1 MDEQRPRRRA
11 DAERNRRRILGAAEQ
26 AFAERG
32 LDMPLEAVAEQAGVG
47 IGTLY
52 RHFPTREDLV
62 VGCFAVRLAEH
73 VRAAEDALRA
83 PDGWTGFRQYVE
95 RTCELQA
102 ANRGLTDLLTRSF
115 PSGHALEKNRARA
128 YELILQI
135 IERAKAEGT
144 LRADAVPEDYPLLLM
159 GNAGVVEGLGREAP
173 EAWRRYVA
181 LMLEGLRAR
190 SATEPLPAPPSPRQV
205 LRATLR
211 LARSRSRSRTTTA

>member
-1 MDEQRPRRRA
+1 MDEERPRRRA
-11 DAERNRRRILGAAEQ
+11 DAERNRRQILQAAEQ

-62 VGCFAVRLAEH
+62 VSCFASRFAEH
-73 VRAAEDALRA
+73 VRVAEDALRA
-83 PDGWTGFRQYVE
+83 PFRQYVE

-115 PSGHALEKNRARA
+115 SPGHALEKNRIRA
-128 YELILQI
+128 YELVLQI
-135 IERAKAEGT
+135 IDRAKAQGA
-144 LRADAVPEDYPLLLM
+144 LRADAVAEDYPLLLM

-173 EAWRRYVA
+173 DAWRRYVA

-190 SATEPLPAPPSPRQV
+190 PATEPLPDPPSPRQV

-211 LARSRSRSRTTTA
+211 IARPRSRSRSTTA